1 MRISL
6 HGLNK
11 EILILI
17 YVALSLTSLFHC
29 LSHLLMSACHCLFY
43 FIILFSPVIA
53 LLSAVTMPVTFPAGL
68 FFHLLE
74 ALYDAFVKR
83 SIIQWHLMFWCTET
97 EFLVTGKDKTYKP
110 SLCLQAVWSGLSLS
124 VQIPADDNKKKTQ
137 LQLKSADVN
146 SSKMRKSTTWS
157 QIFAIFKE
165 TCRIRFNHQACM
177 QCNKSKIT
185 STGL

>member
-83 SIIQWHLMFWCTET
+83 SIIQWHLMFLMYRNRIPCDGQGQNLQT
-97 EFLVTGKDKTYKP
+97 F
-110 SLCLQAVWSGLSLS
+110 SLPAGS
-124 VQIPADDNKKKTQ
+124 VVRVVFVRPD
-137 LQLKSADVN
+137 
-146 SSKMRKSTTWS
+146 SSR
-157 QIFAIFKE
+157 
-165 TCRIRFNHQACM
+165 
-177 QCNKSKIT
+177 
-185 STGL
+185 